1 MPKYE
6 IEATR
11 ETLYLFQ
18 DVEAETEE
26 EARKLVE
33 LEMLEKLGGTDLE
46 DFAVDWYPV
55 EITGIYEQND

>member
-1 MPKYE
+1 MPLYE

-18 DVEAETEE
+18 DIKADSEE
-26 EARKLVE
+26 EARRFVE
-33 LEMLEKLGGTDLE
+33 LEMLEKLGGTDIE

-55 EITGIYEQND
+55 EVTSIVEA

>member
-1 MPKYE
+1 MPMYE

-18 DVEAETEE
+18 GIEAESEE
-26 EARKLVE
+26 EATMFVE
-33 LEMLEKLGGTDLE
+33 REMLDKLGGTDLE

-55 EITGIYEQND
+55 EVTGIYEQND